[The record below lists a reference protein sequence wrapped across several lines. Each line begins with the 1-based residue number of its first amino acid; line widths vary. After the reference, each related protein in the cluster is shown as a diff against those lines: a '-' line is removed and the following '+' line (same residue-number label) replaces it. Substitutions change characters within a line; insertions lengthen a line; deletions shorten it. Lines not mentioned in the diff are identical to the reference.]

1 MPFTG
6 AELVAI
12 LTVSISG
19 LVTIIT
25 TCFHGT
31 SMSRCTKINCWGLSC
46 DRDVISE
53 DVVAREYQAQRA
65 QNNRE

>member
-1 MPFTG
+1 MAFTG

-31 SMSRCTKINCWGLSC
+31 SMSRCTKIECWGIVC

-53 DVVAREYQAQRA
+53 EVVAREYQAERA
-65 QNNRE
+65 QRQ